1 MVAPAGEPRS
11 ASTPPSVGRETAGQ
25 IAPSRGS
32 TSPAYKMAGAALTKG
47 DRMSRAVH
55 RQRGRRIIKAQIGRT
70 NRLLARKSKSIC
82 PPLRT
87 FMATSRAGSGGKSGV
102 SECHSCSHL
111 LFFCMLRVSTSY
123 CSDVAHVNMVANKT
137 CFSAGGG
144 HVAHVN
150 SRLYASG

>member
-11 ASTPPSVGRETAGQ
+11 ASTPGSVGRETAGQ

-32 TSPAYKMAGAALTKG
+32 TSPEYKMPGAALTKV

-87 FMATSRAGSGGKSGV
+87 FRAPSRAGAGGKSGV
-102 SECHSCSHL
+102 SECHSCSPFVVL
-111 LFFCMLRVSTSY
+111 L
-123 CSDVAHVNMVANKT
+123 
-137 CFSAGGG
+137 
-144 HVAHVN
+144 HVACVN
-150 SRLYASG
+150 IILLRCCACQHGCK